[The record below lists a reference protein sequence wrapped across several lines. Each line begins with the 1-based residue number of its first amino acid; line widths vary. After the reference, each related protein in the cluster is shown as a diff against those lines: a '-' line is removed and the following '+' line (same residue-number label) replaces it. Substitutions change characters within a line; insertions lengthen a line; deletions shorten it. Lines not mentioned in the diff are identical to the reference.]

1 MSMPTGNKQ
10 IYSVHEM
17 PLEEL
22 SPEFLKSLK
31 YLKKK
36 LFDEPRVKTLIFEGQ
51 EQTITGKDLAKYVS
65 QILL

>member
-1 MSMPTGNKQ
+1 MSTPTGNKT
-10 IYSVHEM
+10 IHSVHEM

-36 LFDEPRVKTLIFEGQ
+36 LFDEPRVKKLIYEGQ
-51 EQTITGKDLAKYVS
+51 EQRLTGDDLANYVS